1 MRIDNGIHTSKGQ
14 RRTPSVPRI
23 LTVAVALNVLPFATA
38 SAGEDPLTRYLWNH
52 RVVVALA
59 SSTSDPNLSA
69 QRRIFET
76 VRAGARERDLALLEA
91 TDDTPE
97 GAALRHRFGGGADFR
112 TVLIGKDGGAKASSE
127 QPMQAGDVFATIDA
141 MPMRRA
147 EMMRQTP

>member
-1 MRIDNGIHTSKGQ
+1 M
-14 RRTPSVPRI
+14 PSVQRI
-23 LTVAVALNVLPFATA
+23 LTLAAALIVLPTATA
-38 SAGEDPLTRYLWNH
+38 SAGPDPLTRYLGNH

-59 SSTSDPNLSA
+59 SSLSDPDLSA

-76 VRAGARERDLALLEA
+76 MRTGARERDLVLLEA

-97 GAALRHRFGGGADFR
+97 GAALRHRFGGGTGFR
-112 TVLIGKDGGAKASSE
+112 SVLIGKDGGAKASSE
-127 QPMQAGDVFATIDA
+127 RPMQADDLFATIDA